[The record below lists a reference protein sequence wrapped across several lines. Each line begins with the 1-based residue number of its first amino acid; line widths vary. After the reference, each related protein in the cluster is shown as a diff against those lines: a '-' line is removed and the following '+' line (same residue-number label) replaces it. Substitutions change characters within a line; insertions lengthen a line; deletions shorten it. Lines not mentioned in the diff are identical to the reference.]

1 MRNKGRD
8 DIMIKSKTSRADHL
22 RKDTAY
28 LSAKKVKAAGGT
40 VVDLQFKKY
49 INDFA
54 KTVSDIVDAN
64 YELQEAYL
72 DSVRRLVLAAEYKDE
87 DTGDHTTRIGRYSAL
102 MAEKLGLPKKA
113 VQNILHASPMHDVG
127 KIGIPDSILLK
138 PGKLTDK
145 EFEIIKTHTTIG
157 ADILAD
163 AGTEL
168 LQAAQ
173 LIAVSHHEN
182 WNGKGYPQ
190 GLAGE
195 NIPLMGRIVKL
206 VDVFDALT
214 SRRPYQAPYPVETA
228 CDIIMRERGKQF
240 DPALVDIFMASIG
253 EIIKIKEEV
262 GSPEETRVPD
272 FIY

>member
-1 MRNKGRD
+1 ML
-8 DIMIKSKTSRADHL
+8 KSKTSRTD
-22 RKDTAY
+22 RSKKDPPT
-28 LSAKKVKAAGGT
+28 LSAEKVNAAGGIA
-40 VVDLQFKKY
+40 VDRQFKKY

-54 KTVSDIVDAN
+54 QTVSDIVDAN

-72 DSVRRLVLAAEYKDE
+72 DAIRRLVLAAEYKDE
-87 DTGDHTTRIGRYSAL
+87 NTSDHTTRVGRYSAL
-102 MAEKLGLPKKA
+102 MAEKLGLSQKT
-113 VQNILHASPMHDVG
+113 VQNILHAAPMHDVG

-145 EFEIIKTHTTIG
+145 EFEIVKTHTTIG

-168 LQAAQ
+168 LQTAQ

-190 GLAGE
+190 GLARE
-195 NIPLMGRIVKL
+195 KIPLAGRIVKL

-214 SRRPYQAPYPVETA
+214 SRRPYQNPYSLEAA
-228 CDIIMRERGKQF
+228 CDIIRRESGRHF
-240 DPALVDIFMASIG
+240 DPALVDIFIAGIN

-262 GSPEETRVPD
+262 GLPEE
-272 FIY
+272 IIISGLI